1 VTQPP
6 ETPLSVEG
14 IRGHLTTHTIGA
26 ALHVHDEVDS
36 TNRLAAEMAQAGAP
50 DGTVVIAEAQTRGR
64 GRLGRHWL
72 SPRGLNVYLSVILTR
87 LQSPELLAW
96 TPLMAGIAVVR
107 AIKRVTGLAARLKW
121 PNDVVSP
128 RDGPSRKLAGILS
141 EVAEDGPSRGPAIVV
156 GIGINVNMPM
166 EAFPEDLR
174 PTATSLLVETGG
186 RVDRSQLLAALLFET
201 EGLYE
206 HLLMH
211 GPADLRAAYHD
222 LSDTLGKQVRIEL
235 AGRGH
240 LEGTAEAIAADG
252 ALRLRARNGTVLEIR
267 AGDVVHLR

>member
-1 VTQPP
+1 MTQPP
-6 ETPLSVEG
+6 EAPLSVEG
-14 IRGHLTTHTIGA
+14 IRAHLTTHAIGA

-36 TNRLAAEMAQAGAP
+36 TNRFAADLAQAGAP
-50 DGTVVIAEAQTRGR
+50 DGTVVVAEAQTRGR
-64 GRLGRHWL
+64 GRLGRHWF

-87 LQSPELLAW
+87 LQSPELSAW

-121 PNDVVSP
+121 PNDIVSP

-141 EVAEDGPSRGPAIVV
+141 EVAEAGPSRGPAIVV

-174 PTATSLLVETGG
+174 PTATSLLVETGR